1 MKKALILG
9 TSFTHIRA
17 AMWSQVEGL
26 SKWEANNHRE
36 LELHPLVTFLL
47 IAQSPKEKAMEART
61 QVQSMEERTN
71 KHLKTWNDA
80 EEQQTSLVL

>member
-1 MKKALILG
+1 MKKVLILG

-26 SKWEANNHRE
+26 SKWEVNNHRE
-36 LELHPLVTFLL
+36 LEVHPLVTLLL
-47 IAQSPKEKAMEART
+47 IAQSPKKKAMEARPLM
-61 QVQSMEERTN
+61 QSMEDRTD

-80 EEQQTSLVL
+80 EEQSRLL